1 MVVDFVPGSPP
12 DIGRPRELFAF
23 DPRALRL
30 ACAPVRCFDVASDG
44 QKFYATRAE
53 MPPPPPVVTHINL
66 ILNWAEELE
75 AKLPTKR

>member
-1 MVVDFVPGSPP
+1 
-12 DIGRPRELFAF
+12 
-23 DPRALRL
+23 
-30 ACAPVRCFDVASDG
+30 VRCFDVASDG

-53 MPPPPPVVTHINL
+53 TPPLPPVVAHINL